1 MSYRVLN
8 PFRAFERGYE
18 RGAVLTVEG
27 DLSCWLPSED
37 GAAKVLSLVAS
48 GDLEEI
54 GRGDPASDLP
64 PTLGSV

>member
-18 RGAVLTVEG
+18 RGAVLTVDA
-27 DLSCWLPSED
+27 DLSCWLPLEA
-37 GAAKVLSLVAS
+37 GAAKLRDLIAV
-48 GDLEEI
+48 GDVEEI
-54 GRGDPASDLP
+54 GIGQPDSDLP